1 MKRGDFVN
9 KRFGYELEFFGAN
22 LNRLAEKYG
31 LSFYEKYT
39 KVPYTFYHVKDEPD
53 ITKKIHNSYFGGEL
67 VSPILNDYQKGLKE
81 LRFLLKVL
89 KKEGAYLE
97 KNSKYTGFHIHLD
110 RSFLTNWED
119 IQKLLKFLYA
129 FQPEIYDVAKGEHEK
144 IRDSIFLDIKPLTAF
159 KVTGCLQTRNLEIL
173 RRKGNCICLNG
184 TTLELRYFN
193 SSLDLDILDSY
204 FLFAFYL
211 RDYIQNQQSDLEL
224 LEYYY
229 QKALKNEDNFSL
241 SHKRKKMMKKILTKM

>member
-1 MKRGDFVN
+1 MK
-9 KRFGYELEFFGAN
+9 KQFGYELEFFGAN
-22 LNRLAEKYG
+22 LNYLAEKYG
-31 LSFYEKYT
+31 LLFYEKYT
-39 KVPYTFYHVKDEPD
+39 RVPYTFYHVKDEPD

-67 VSPILNDYQKGLKE
+67 VSPILNDYQKCLKD
-81 LRFLLKVL
+81 LRFYLKAL
-89 KKEGAYLE
+89 KKEGAFLK
-97 KNSKYTGFHIHLD
+97 KNSSFTGFHIHLD

-159 KVTGCLQTRNLEIL
+159 KVTGCLQTRNLEML

-193 SSLDLDILDSY
+193 SSLDLDTLDSY

-211 RDYIQNQQSDLEL
+211 RDYIQNPQSDLEL

-241 SHKRKKMMKKILTKM
+241 SRKRKKMMKKILTKM